1 MNTDKLIKAIQI
13 LVKEEVKMVLPTLIK
28 EAVRMETI
36 KLLKENKQL
45 KQKLVSKEAIPTFM
59 DMEVHESVQPKKQL
73 SKNPILNEVLN
84 QTKPFNASVNETV
97 QTDEW
102 RTIGY
107 DSSMVDTIGKAN
119 IAEKMGYGDFG
130 TPKQGL
136 GIQTGNQ
143 ALDKA
148 FNRDYS
154 QLVKA
159 MDKKKGPW
167 RPGMD

>member
-107 DSSMVDTIGKAN
+107 DSSMVDTIGKAS